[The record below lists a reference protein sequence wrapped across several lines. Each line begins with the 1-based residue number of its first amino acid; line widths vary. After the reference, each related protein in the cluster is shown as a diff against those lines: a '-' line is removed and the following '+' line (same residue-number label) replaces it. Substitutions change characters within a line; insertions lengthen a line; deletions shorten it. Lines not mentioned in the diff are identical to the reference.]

1 MRAHKSLSLVLGK
14 IIHFVLKLIS
24 IWLKN
29 TNYSLN
35 NFTQSERDGVKD
47 LERELHSF
55 ASLAVIVA
63 SAQDKKIVNNE
74 IEKWQFSLTNFFCLE
89 KQT

>member
-24 IWLKN
+24 IWLK

-35 NFTQSERDGVKD
+35 NFTQIVRDRER
-47 LERELHSF
+47 ERELHSF
-55 ASLAVIVA
+55 ASLAMIEV
-63 SAQDKKIVNNE
+63 SALAIDKCNSK
-74 IEKWQFSLTNFFCLE
+74 KK
-89 KQT
+89 KQKLNT